1 MGEHQ
6 ASGPTRQR
14 AQPPVQHT
22 NSDEQTHQSGL
33 QHITVGRAPPPP
45 RRAFAVRRRKRPSVC
60 PAAVF
65 SRELRPQRR
74 SSPTASRQFLLRP
87 HPRTAAQQASSC
99 GVPPAVSRAFAGRT
113 HEACTPTPIV
123 TRFSLTPRPAWTIS
137 PRRYHLTAPR
147 RSIDRRPVN
156 RVRRTPFPPRIRNPT
171 HPSYSTIPPLFRR
184 PIIERPKRGFPTVTA
199 FGDTGTAA
207 AASRA
212 VAAASAIAIAPSPV
226 ALPAPLPSPTPPHYS
241 SPLRLLRRVTRK
253 LFERR

>member
-1 MGEHQ
+1 MIPRGRR
-6 ASGPTRQR
+6 P
-14 AQPPVQHT
+14 
-22 NSDEQTHQSGL
+22 
-33 QHITVGRAPPPP
+33 IRAPKAGSLTPNPASTSQTKAKLTRLPRLRRPDPRDVPTPPRPCVLSLASDPPWSSSDPRPKGRFADSPPRFDLSPRRRSPPP
-45 RRAFAVRRRKRPSVC
+45 
-60 PAAVF
+60 
-65 SRELRPQRR
+65 
-74 SSPTASRQFLLRP
+74 
-87 HPRTAAQQASSC
+87 
-99 GVPPAVSRAFAGRT
+99 VSRAFAGRT